1 MAFELPP
8 PTAATS
14 CISCEPGRVAPSPK
28 LGGEGSFS
36 YRRSCRAFGGID
48 VSMTYQSHLRI
59 SRE

>member
-1 MAFELPP
+1 M
-8 PTAATS
+8 
-14 CISCEPGRVAPSPK
+14 APSPK